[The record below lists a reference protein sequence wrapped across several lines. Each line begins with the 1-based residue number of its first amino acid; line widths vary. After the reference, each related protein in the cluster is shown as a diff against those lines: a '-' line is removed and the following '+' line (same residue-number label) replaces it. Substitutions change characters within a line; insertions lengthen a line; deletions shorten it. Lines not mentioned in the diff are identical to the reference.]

1 MSSHRIF
8 TAAELEQV
16 CRELGEVVSGSQL
29 ADCLADAA
37 VPSRSAPGGTKW
49 RRLVEDVGA
58 EQRRTGSGTCVL
70 RVIESVMA
78 PVRFTSERQKFETSR
93 RALNPVLAFAGLEL
107 ARNGRL
113 VAVTIATTLTEA
125 ERRAA
130 ALHEKLVDRGVHADV
145 LAACRAELLEENY
158 FHTVLEA
165 TKSLGEKIR
174 CRTGLDGDG
183 AELADAAFGLGRAN
197 LPALAFNRLDNRNE
211 RSEHTGLH
219 HLIKGVFGAFRN
231 PTAHALRTSW
241 PLEEADAL
249 DLLQTI
255 SLLHRR
261 LDAAHVTQAAPNY
274 AVGPS

>member
-1 MSSHRIF
+1 MPSLRTF
-8 TAAELEQV
+8 TTSELEQI
-16 CRELGEVVSGSQL
+16 CRALGEAVSGGQL
-29 ADCLADAA
+29 AHCLADAG
-37 VPSRSAPGGTKW
+37 VPARSAVGSTKW

-58 EQRRTGSGTCVL
+58 EQRRTGNGDSVL
-70 RVIESVMA
+70 RVIGSVMA
-78 PVRFTSERQKFETSR
+78 PVRFTSDHEKFEKCRSD
-93 RALNPVLAFAGLEL
+93 LNRVLAFTGLEL
-107 ARNGRL
+107 ARDGSL
-113 VAVTIATTLTEA
+113 VAVRAAATLTEA
-125 ERRAA
+125 EGRAV
-130 ALHEKLVDRGVHADV
+130 ALHEKLAERGVHADV
-145 LAACRAELLEENY
+145 LAACRAELLEEDY

-174 CRTGLDGDG
+174 RRTGLDGDG